1 MRRFSLVLPFV
12 LAFLFAP
19 RAQAVRLGGATVIIP
34 VIGRFPGAG
43 GTQWQTDV
51 FLANAYTPGV
61 TVTLRF
67 YPSGEGV
74 QEHVV
79 TMPQYSQ
86 LTLADICLNT
96 FGRVNAGG
104 MLEIV
109 ASPPGIV
116 EARARIYNVG
126 NPAGQY
132 GQSAQGINADLL
144 NRQAFLFGLSTSSA
158 NRLNIGVAN
167 PNSVAVNV
175 SISVRSANTTLL
187 HSRAVTVQPKQF
199 LQMNDI
205 ASSFGIA
212 PQDALVV
219 EMNATDPIYGYASEV
234 RNDTG
239 DAVFTFGVS
248 PNG

>member
-1 MRRFSLVLPFV
+1 MRRFSLVLLFV
-12 LAFLFAP
+12 LAFFVVP
-19 RAQAVRLGGATVIIP
+19 QAHAFRLGGQTVIIP

-51 FLANAYTPGV
+51 FLANAYEPGV

-67 YPSGEGV
+67 YPTGEGV

-86 LTLADICLNT
+86 RTFTDICLAT
-96 FGRVNAGG
+96 FGRANTGG

-109 ASPPGIV
+109 ATPPGSIQ
-116 EARARIYNVG
+116 ARARIYNVG
-126 NPAGQY
+126 NPSGQY
-132 GQSAQGINADLL
+132 GQSAPGVATEYL
-144 NRQAFLFGLSTSSA
+144 NRQAFLFGLSTSSS
-158 NRLNIGVAN
+158 NRVNIGIAN
-167 PNSVAVNV
+167 PNSVAVSV
-175 SISVRSANTTLL
+175 TISVRGANTTSL
-187 HSRAVTVQPKQF
+187 HSRAVTVQPKQY

-205 ASSFGIA
+205 GSSFGIA
-212 PQDALVV
+212 PQDSIVV
-219 EMNATDPIYGYASEV
+219 EMNASDPIYGYASEV

-239 DAVFTFGVS
+239 DAVFLFGLS